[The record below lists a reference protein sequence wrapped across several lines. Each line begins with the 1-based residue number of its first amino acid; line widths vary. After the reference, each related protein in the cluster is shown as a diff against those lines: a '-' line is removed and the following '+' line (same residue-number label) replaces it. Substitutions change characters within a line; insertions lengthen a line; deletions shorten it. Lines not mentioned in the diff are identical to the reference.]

1 MADNFSSQILRGDL
15 GGALIPDEISQEIIQ
30 TLPQSSV
37 LLTRARR
44 VPMSSKKKTQPV
56 LASLPEAYWV
66 SEGGLKQ
73 TSKTGWEDV
82 QITAEELAVIVPIPD
97 SVVDDAK
104 INLWDTV
111 TPLIAAAMG

>member
-44 VPMSSKKKTQPV
+44 VPMSSKKKR
-56 LASLPEAYWV
+56 
-66 SEGGLKQ
+66 
-73 TSKTGWEDV
+73 TGCPKADSSRR
-82 QITAEELAVIVPIPD
+82 QRPD
-97 SVVDDAK
+97 GRTCRSR
-104 INLWDTV
+104 
-111 TPLIAAAMG
+111 PRSSR

>member
-66 SEGGLKQ
+66 SKADSSRRQ
-73 TSKTGWEDV
+73 R
-82 QITAEELAVIVPIPD
+82 PD
-97 SVVDDAK
+97 GRTCRSR
-104 INLWDTV
+104 
-111 TPLIAAAMG
+111 PRSSR

>member
-56 LASLPEAYWV
+56 LAAFRASGAMAAPTSADQP
-66 SEGGLKQ
+66 SE
-73 TSKTGWEDV
+73 V
-82 QITAEELAVIVPIPD
+82 QSAAI
-97 SVVDDAK
+97 
-104 INLWDTV
+104 V
-111 TPLIAAAMG
+111 TPQQ

>member
-44 VPMSSKKKTQPV
+44 VPMSSEKKV
-56 LASLPEAYWV
+56 LNPDANTMIRSTIPLFAQAP
-66 SEGGLKQ
+66 
-73 TSKTGWEDV
+73 GWESE
-82 QITAEELAVIVPIPD
+82 TAEIV
-97 SVVDDAK
+97 
-104 INLWDTV
+104 
-111 TPLIAAAMG
+111 AAAASHA